1 MSAISVWAGGA
12 VPARGRGGH
21 SIQRRVG
28 TLVGRAGLAI
38 ATVAFVSPV
47 LLSVEMSFRSNTAI
61 NVAPLAWPKSLSL
74 SNFTTAWS
82 AGGLG
87 QALLWSAVIAV
98 VSVMW
103 LTVAG
108 QVLAYYIVRRGNRLA
123 SVALLYVMA
132 GLAFPAP
139 SRLLPLYE
147 LMLSLHLIGNPI
159 SVMLFQGA
167 TLTPL
172 SVLIYRSFL
181 QRMPIEYE
189 DAAYV
194 DGAGHLQVLRH
205 VVVPMLWPSSV
216 AVASLKIGMIWN
228 DFFTPLL
235 LVGGSTYATVPV
247 KIYTFVGQYTAQWG
261 DIFAGLTLAVIPVI
275 IVFILLQRHLV
286 EGLGAGLKG

>member
-1 MSAISVWAGGA
+1 MTAVGRWASGSAGARSLGLGGRARRAG
-12 VPARGRGGH
+12 V
-21 SIQRRVG
+21 
-28 TLVGRAGLAI
+28 LVGRAGLAI
-38 ATVAFVSPV
+38 VSLVVVSPV
-47 LLSVEMSFRSNTAI
+47 LLSVEMAFRSNTAI

-74 SNFTTAWS
+74 SNFATAWS

-98 VSVMW
+98 VSVLW
-103 LTVAG
+103 LTTAG

-123 SVALLYVMA
+123 TVVLLYVMA
-132 GLAFPAP
+132 GLAVPAP

-147 LMLSLHLIGNPI
+147 LMLSLHLVGNPV

-194 DGAGHLQVLRH
+194 DGASHLQVLRH
-205 VVVPMLWPSSV
+205 VVVRMLWPSSV
-216 AVASLKIGMIWN
+216 AVASLTGIMIWN

-235 LVGGSTYATVPV
+235 LVGGSNYATVPV

>member
-1 MSAISVWAGGA
+1 MSAISIWAGGA
-12 VPARGRGGH
+12 VPARGRGGRWTT
-21 SIQRRVG
+21 RRVG
-28 TLVGRAGLAI
+28 TLVGKAGLAI
-38 ATVAFVSPV
+38 ATFAFVSPV

-216 AVASLKIGMIWN
+216 AVASLTGIMIWN